1 MESSVFYNIFKII
14 LAVVDTM
21 FFFWFF
27 DKMLQNRKKKIPI
40 YIVIVLNTVV
50 LYIADCNKIW
60 IGAKTAIFSLVALL
74 AIKYCYEVAY
84 IKLIGTYII
93 WLVVMVSSEIFT
105 VRLLMAALGQDN
117 VTAFTAIGTQLNV
130 IGVILTK
137 TLYFFM
143 AMFVVKRFGKP
154 QNRYNRK
161 QIAIL
166 ALEAFSSFATIFITY
181 ELSADGLSDVTLP
194 SYIYSLLAMINLFA
208 LCCSFVLIERYYV
221 TSERQKQLMEMQ
233 AYVDKQFQYY
243 QSKSENQ
250 ELLKNIY
257 HDLKH
262 HLLALD
268 TLQNKN
274 SEEMKEYMDYINE
287 QISRSKY
294 YHSTGN
300 SVVDVILQEKLE
312 RAEKEGIEVEA
323 RVEDHTLQ
331 RYPTVCLCPIFAN
344 ALDNAIE
351 ASGKVPGRGLI
362 RLKLV
367 AQKAGISLLI
377 ENTFSGKRL
386 KQQGRFITTKEDKIN
401 HGIGLH
407 SIQNA
412 VLQCNGSLV
421 IETDES
427 LFSLFIL
434 LP

>member
-1 MESSVFYNIFKII
+1 MDTSVIYSIFEITISVLDTLFY
-14 LAVVDTM
+14 
-21 FFFWFF
+21 FWYF
-27 DKMLQNRKKKIPI
+27 DRMLQDKKRKIPI
-40 YIVIVLNTVV
+40 YVA
-50 LYIADCNKIW
+50 IAINILTLCICDYLQIW
-60 IGAKTAIFSLVALL
+60 VCIKMAIFSLISLVF
-74 AIKYCYEVAY
+74 IKFSYSVSNL
-84 IKLIGTYII
+84 KLIGNYII
-93 WLVVMVSSEIFT
+93 FLVVMISSEIF
-105 VRLLMAALGQDN
+105 VIQLLAAILDIDN
-117 VTAFTAIGTQLNV
+117 AGLVITSNPTRVIGT
-130 IGVILTK
+130 ILAK
-137 TLYFFM
+137 TLYFSLM
-143 AMFVVKRFGKP
+143 MLVVKRFGSP
-154 QNRYNRK
+154 QYGYNRK
-161 QIAIL
+161 QLAIL
-166 ALEAFSSFATIFITY
+166 SIEAFSSFATIFITY
-181 ELSADGLSDVTLP
+181 ELSVDGLTGITVP
-194 SYIYSLLAMINLFA
+194 PYSYSILAMVNLFA
-208 LCCSFVLIERYYV
+208 LCCSFILIERYYV
-221 TSERQKQLMEMQ
+221 TNEQQKQLIEMQ

-250 ELLKNIY
+250 EILKNIY

-268 TLQNKN
+268 TLQSKN
-274 SEEMKEYMDYINE
+274 TEEMKEYMDYINE

-312 RAEKEGIEVEA
+312 KAEQKGIEVDA
-323 RVEDHTLQ
+323 RVEDNTLQ

-351 ASGKVPGRGLI
+351 ASGKLQGKGLI

-386 KQQGRFITTKEDKIN
+386 KKQGRFITTKEDKIN

-407 SIQNA
+407 SIQKA

-421 IETDES
+421 IEADES